1 LQGRSEL
8 WPFFEKEKT
17 FGKVLLSKRRNHR
30 RSIMTTTIPQNEALL
45 KNLHEVLEQHRPI
58 FSQERVYLRVV
69 SLILAELFAF
79 GRHTMTQLL
88 MNQGIVLGDL
98 SAWYRLFSRRRF
110 REAAAAE
117 ILLAAS
123 LEHVAEDELYV
134 VGGDATQTPRS
145 SRKIEGTGYLV
156 NHRTPPFKR
165 GIHLAQR
172 WFNGSWLMPPENG
185 YSRAMPLR
193 WLPAFTE
200 KARRQVSEP
209 CKEGEAAVD
218 FLNWLVMQ
226 MKRLGRSGQRILML
240 GDGSYDTLSMW
251 QHLPSGVILL
261 ARSAKNRALFHLPS
275 GTAHGN
281 RKYGARA
288 LTPQR
293 FWRARRGWQPV
304 TLLIRGKNRPL
315 QYRVLGPFVRQ
326 GAPDIP
332 LMLIMVRGQSYRKR
346 GRQRYREPLPLLVNA
361 VLDDQGNWG
370 LPLPLE
376 DLLFWAWQR
385 WELEVCHRELKS
397 NFGLGEKQ
405 CFNPDAAIASVQWSA
420 WVYAVLLLAGYRT
433 FGLSGAPPVPTRW
446 WRGSGRWSFNTLWRA
461 YRAALWGSHDFHRP
475 LPAILDHWLANET
488 LLAHLLHA
496 VYAASRA

>member
-1 LQGRSEL
+1 M
-8 WPFFEKEKT
+8 P
-17 FGKVLLSKRRNHR
+17 
-30 RSIMTTTIPQNEALL
+30 TTIPQNEELL
-45 KNLHEVLEQHRPI
+45 NNLNELLVAHRPI
-58 FSQERVYLRVV
+58 FSQQRVYLRAV
-69 SLILAELFAF
+69 SLVVAELMAF
-79 GRHTMTQLL
+79 GRHTLTQLL
-88 MNQGIVLGDL
+88 MNQGMVSEDL
-98 SAWYRLFSRRRF
+98 TAWYRLFSKRRF
-110 REAAAAE
+110 REEAAAA
-117 ILLAAS
+117 ILLAES
-123 LEHVAEDELYV
+123 LKHVGADELYV
-134 VGGDATQTPRS
+134 VGGDGTQTPRS

-156 NHRTPPFKR
+156 NQRTPPFKR

-172 WFNGSWLMPPENG
+172 WFNGSWLLPPENG
-185 YSRAMPLR
+185 YSRAIPLR
-193 WLPAFTE
+193 WLPAFTQ
-200 KARRQVSEP
+200 KATRQVSEAR
-209 CKEGEAAVD
+209 KEWEAALE
-218 FLNWLVMQ
+218 FLTWLLTHMT
-226 MKRLGRSGQRILML
+226 RLGRPGQRILML

-251 QHLPSGVILL
+251 QHLPSDVILL

-281 RKYGARA
+281 RKYGERA

-315 QYRVLGPFVRQ
+315 QYRVLGPFIRQ

-332 LMLIMVRGQSYRKR
+332 LMLIIVRGQTYSKR
-346 GRQRYREPLPLLVNA
+346 RRRRYREPLPLLVNA
-361 VLDDQGNWG
+361 VQDEHGNWV
-370 LPLPLE
+370 LPLPIE
-376 DLLFWAWQR
+376 VLLFWAWQR

-405 CFNPDAAIASVQWSA
+405 CFNPHAAIASVQWSA

-433 FGLSGAPPVPTRW
+433 FGLSGAPPVPTAW

-461 YRAALWGSHDFHRP
+461 YRAALWGSHDFQRP
-475 LPAILDHWLANET
+475 LPATLDNWPANET